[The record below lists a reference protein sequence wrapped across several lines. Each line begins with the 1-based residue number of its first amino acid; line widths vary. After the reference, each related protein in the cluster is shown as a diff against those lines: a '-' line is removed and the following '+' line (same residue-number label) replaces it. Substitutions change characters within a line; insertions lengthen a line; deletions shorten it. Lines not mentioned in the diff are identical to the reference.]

1 MVVVEGGAR
10 VRSSIIRYG
19 KTARQGV
26 AAMSYL
32 AELYAT
38 DGRVATSAE
47 VGEARGMPQALAA
60 KLLSEASG
68 ADLVIGTTGPGGGYR
83 LAKDPKDITL
93 ADIVWIYE
101 RKQEEYPCPFGPG
114 WCGTGN
120 PCPLHDDFVEL
131 EEKATAFLEETT
143 LAVFEL
149 G

>member
-1 MVVVEGGAR
+1 MGRGWVGSG
-10 VRSSIIRYG
+10 IIRYG

-32 AELYAT
+32 AELYAVE
-38 DGRVATSAE
+38 GRVATSAE

-68 ADLVIGTTGPGGGYR
+68 AGLVVGTTGPGGGYR
-83 LAKDPKDITL
+83 LAKGPEEITL

-120 PCPLHDDFVEL
+120 PCPLHDDFVAL
-131 EEKATAFLEETT
+131 EEQSTKFLEETT
-143 LAVFEL
+143 LAVFE
-149 G
+149 GE